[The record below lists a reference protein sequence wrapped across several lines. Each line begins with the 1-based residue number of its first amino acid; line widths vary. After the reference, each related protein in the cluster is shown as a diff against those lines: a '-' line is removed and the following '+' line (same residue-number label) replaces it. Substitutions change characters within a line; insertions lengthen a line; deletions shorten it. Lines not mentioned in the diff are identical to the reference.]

1 MSDNTN
7 YVPQPIGLQD
17 DDILNFT
24 QGIRKDFV
32 DELVKPGLPSDKDDR
47 GLLLEL
53 LKDMDRTSL
62 GRMKMNVKE
71 RELDMAAQTQM
82 ALERITRQFGERSP
96 FLAKDPSE
104 KLDATVIE
112 QAAPHLNNNELPELT
127 LVEGETLVG
136 VEEIRYD
143 SFMAEAEQKGLIKSV
158 EKKAIVG

>member
-1 MSDNTN
+1 MSDDTS
-7 YVPQPIGLQD
+7 YTPKPIDLQD
-17 DDILNFT
+17 DQILNFT

-32 DELVKPGLPSDKDDR
+32 EEIIRPGLPTDKDDR

-71 RELDMAAQTQM
+71 RELDMAAQTQL
-82 ALERITRQFGERSP
+82 ALERITKQFGERSP
-96 FLAKDPSE
+96 FLAKDTSE
-104 KLDATVIE
+104 TIE
-112 QAAPHLNNNELPELT
+112 GEYVEVSAPIIPETELPTLE

-143 SFMAEAEQKGLIKSV
+143 SFMAEAEEKGLIKPV
-158 EKKAIVG
+158 TKK